1 VLPVLSAAV
10 PEPESILVSCPH
22 CGKSV
27 PWNDE
32 SAYKP
37 FCSER
42 CKLIDLGDWLL
53 EKHVIPGAEAV
64 SPDSNSSDT
73 E

>member
-1 VLPVLSAAV
+1 MLEQ
-10 PEPESILVSCPH
+10 EPIRVSCPH

-27 PWNDE
+27 PWTDE
-32 SAYKP
+32 SSFKP

-53 EKHVIPGAEAV
+53 EKHVIPGEETAP
-64 SPDSNSSDT
+64 PDSSGDT

>member
-1 VLPVLSAAV
+1 M
-10 PEPESILVSCPH
+10 
-22 CGKSV
+22 
-27 PWNDE
+27 PWTDA

-53 EKHVIPGAEAV
+53 EKHVIPGEEAISQDSSSGDAE
-64 SPDSNSSDT
+64 
-73 E
+73 

>member
-1 VLPVLSAAV
+1 MSAGKPPV
-10 PEPESILVSCPH
+10 VSCPH

-27 PWNDE
+27 AWIAASE
-32 SAYKP
+32 YKP

-53 EKHVIPGAEAV
+53 EKHVIVGEELPPSSFDAEQEPG
-64 SPDSNSSDT
+64 T
-73 E
+73 